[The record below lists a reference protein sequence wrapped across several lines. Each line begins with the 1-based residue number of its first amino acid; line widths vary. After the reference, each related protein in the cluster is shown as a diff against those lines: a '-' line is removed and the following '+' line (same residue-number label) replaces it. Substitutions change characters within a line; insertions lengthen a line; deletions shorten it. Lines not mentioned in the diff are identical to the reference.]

1 MKSKKFVLAAL
12 ALLAITG
19 LLALAG
25 CKTEVDTS
33 SPQQEKP
40 KVTVEAETPPT
51 LGVRVF
57 NATDAGLKIQL
68 PSSFV
73 DGSRLPFLWGRAR
86 LTPAPLPAG
95 LRLSVSGSPCPE
107 PSGPPVHSFPAFH
120 WGPRNRD
127 MSQDPPH

>member
-86 LTPAPLPAG
+86 LTPAPLPEG

-107 PSGPPVHSFPAFH
+107 PSGPPARPHQSFGERQPSSPA
-120 WGPRNRD
+120 P
-127 MSQDPPH
+127 